1 MEAREK
7 NAGQWSRWMDFRGF
21 LYGNKKQDNLDFV
34 QRKMIPFKIV
44 QIFTQKKEHKMGFL
58 RHKFLRI
65 FVRESLFFFQKIEL
79 GNCLMV
85 QSCLWT
91 YSNKSLLWSQ
101 ISILS
106 KNAKLFVE
114 LFFQTKIAI
123 CKFVTANFEEN
134 SLLSLRAGLNK
145 TSIFKIASNF

>member
-1 MEAREK
+1 
-7 NAGQWSRWMDFRGF
+7 MDFRGF

-85 QSCLWT
+85 QNCLWT
-91 YSNKSLLWSQ
+91 QGLGS
-101 ISILS
+101 
-106 KNAKLFVE
+106 ATCFDVVFV
-114 LFFQTKIAI
+114 LPP
-123 CKFVTANFEEN
+123 
-134 SLLSLRAGLNK
+134 
-145 TSIFKIASNF
+145 